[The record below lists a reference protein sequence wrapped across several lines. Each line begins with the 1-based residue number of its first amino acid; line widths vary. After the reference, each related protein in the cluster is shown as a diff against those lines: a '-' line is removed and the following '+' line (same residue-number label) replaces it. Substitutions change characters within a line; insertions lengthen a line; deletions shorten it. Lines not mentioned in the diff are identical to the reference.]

1 MINKKQKKI
10 VWGFFVVIAIL
21 GYASI
26 VVTASGLKEDPNT
39 WRYINEELQ
48 PRKDLPLIA
57 KFAIILVLS
66 TIWTIIVCAGY
77 LCVADMKVKYE
88 SISQ

>member
-1 MINKKQKKI
+1 MFG
-10 VWGFFVVIAIL
+10 GFFVVIAIL

-48 PRKDLPLIA
+48 PKKDLPLIA
-57 KFAIILVLS
+57 KFAIILVSS
-66 TIWTIIVCAGY
+66 TLWTMPVCVGYISIAG
-77 LCVADMKVKYE
+77 MKVKYE
-88 SISQ
+88 STSQ